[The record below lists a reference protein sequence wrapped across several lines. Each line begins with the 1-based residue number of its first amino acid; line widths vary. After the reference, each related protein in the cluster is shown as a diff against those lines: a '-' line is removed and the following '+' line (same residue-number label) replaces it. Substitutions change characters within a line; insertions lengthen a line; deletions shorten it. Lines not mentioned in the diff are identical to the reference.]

1 MLLDRGRKA
10 GRYLEWKVRIFSVAA
25 VLALVGIY
33 LESGW
38 MTGAAM
44 GLLALGL
51 LLRLLP
57 DGGSGPDEGEV
68 ED

>member
-10 GRYLEWKVRIFSVAA
+10 GRYLEWKVRLFSVAA

-51 LLRLLP
+51 LLRFLA
-57 DGGSGPDEGEV
+57 DGGSDPDEYE
-68 ED
+68 EDE

>member
-38 MTGAAM
+38 MTAAAIAM
-44 GLLALGL
+44 LVVGM
-51 LLRLLP
+51 LLRFLP
-57 DGGSGPDEGEV
+57 DDTEGAEGE
-68 ED
+68 EGE